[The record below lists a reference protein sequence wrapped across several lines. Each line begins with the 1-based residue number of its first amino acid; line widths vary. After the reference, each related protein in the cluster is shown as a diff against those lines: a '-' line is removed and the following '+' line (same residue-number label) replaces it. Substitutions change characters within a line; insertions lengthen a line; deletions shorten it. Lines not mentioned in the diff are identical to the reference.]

1 MIGLRRL
8 LGTLRQDRRG
18 ATLVEFALI
27 LPVMCVVILGLL
39 DLGYR
44 SYVAS
49 AVQGALFEAARLATV
64 GNTTGDQLDAR
75 IRSRLSPFAGGD
87 DIVINKNSYYDFT
100 NVKKPEVIV
109 NDTIPLG
116 EYNPG
121 DCFRDANGNGKYDLD
136 RGKSGLGGSDDI
148 VHYEIVLT
156 YDRFVPISMLG
167 GEDRVTVAS
176 GTSLRNQPFASR
188 APNSEPEICV

>member
-1 MIGLRRL
+1 MMAAGRLVRRV
-8 LGTLRQDRRG
+8 RQDRRG
-18 ATLVEFALI
+18 ATVVEFALV
-27 LPVMCVVILGLL
+27 LPALCLVILGLL

-64 GNTTGDQLDAR
+64 GNVTGDQLDTQ
-75 IRSRLSPFAGGD
+75 IRSRLRPFAAPD
-87 DIVINKNSYYDFT
+87 DVVITKKSYYDFT
-100 NVKKPEVIV
+100 KVKKPEVIT
-109 NDTIPLG
+109 NDTIPIG
-116 EYNPG
+116 EYNDT
-121 DCFRDANGNGKYDLD
+121 DCFRDSNGNGRYDLD

-148 VHYEIVLT
+148 VHYEIALT

-167 GEDRVTVAS
+167 GEERVTIRS

-188 APNSEPEICV
+188 APSSEPEICP